1 MKMRKILSGIWGFF
15 FLTAVL
21 LTVIDF
27 LCFLR
32 PFYEYEYKRD
42 QTASYIGMSDEDLMA
57 STNTLLD
64 YLQDKRDDI
73 VIKAKVNG
81 YEREVFDERETL
93 HMVDV
98 KNLYQ
103 NALKARNFM
112 LIFSVLGIIL
122 SMMKENGNRKE
133 ILWEAF
139 KYGLLLIV
147 IVVVFVLV
155 YALIDFYNFWMNF
168 HYIFFDNDLF
178 LLDPNV
184 SIMINMFPEIFFKD
198 MVLSIIGLYGL
209 FVAILGFC
217 IRKVA
222 KA

>member
-1 MKMRKILSGIWGFF
+1 MKMRKVLAGICGFF

-32 PFYEYEYKRD
+32 PFYAYEYKRD
-42 QTASYIGMSDEDLMA
+42 QTAAYIGMSDADLMA

-73 VIKAKVNG
+73 VVTAEVNG

-112 LIFSVLGIIL
+112 LILPILGIAV
-122 SMMKENGNRKE
+122 MMLKHAEEKKKV
-133 ILWEAF
+133 LWESF
-139 KYGLLLIV
+139 QYGLLLMIA
-147 IVVVFVLV
+147 VVAFVLV
-155 YALIDFYNFWMNF
+155 YALTDFYSFWMNF
-168 HYIFFDNDLF
+168 HYVFFDNDLF

-198 MVLSIIGLYGL
+198 MVLSIIALFGLI
-209 FVAILGFC
+209 VAILGFG
-217 IRKVA
+217 IRKVV
-222 KA
+222 KE